1 MLKLQMILAMIQ
13 NASTIFYTI
22 IFINVNITKR
32 CAQDLINQVN
42 FFAVARTHKF
52 ESISDII
59 LEQPKLCPII
69 DQTGTLPTKPQKL

>member
-13 NASTIFYTI
+13 NAFTIFYTI

-42 FFAVARTHKF
+42 FLQLLGHKF
-52 ESISDII
+52 ESINDII